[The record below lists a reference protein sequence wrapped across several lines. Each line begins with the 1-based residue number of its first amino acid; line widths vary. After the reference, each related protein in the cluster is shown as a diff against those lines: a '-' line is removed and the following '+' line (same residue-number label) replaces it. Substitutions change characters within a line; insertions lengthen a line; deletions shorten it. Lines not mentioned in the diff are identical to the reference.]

1 MGRRKLAVSR
11 AARHVRG
18 VAAAPALEA
27 LVVTQGIAEVA
38 DVGKVTGGDE
48 EGESGS
54 ENEILRGGAR
64 WIDVKQEGCHL

>member
-1 MGRRKLAVSR
+1 MSR

-54 ENEILRGGAR
+54 ENEILR
-64 WIDVKQEGCHL
+64 EGSG